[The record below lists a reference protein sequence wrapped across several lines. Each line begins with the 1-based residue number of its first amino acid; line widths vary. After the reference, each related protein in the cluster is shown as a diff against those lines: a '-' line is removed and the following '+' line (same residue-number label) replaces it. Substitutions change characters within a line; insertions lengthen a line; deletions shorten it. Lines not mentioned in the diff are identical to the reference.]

1 MTSATY
7 SASYVTIGADSV
19 PYLALTTE
27 AVECP
32 DPILYEDF
40 IDCGVPGGPE
50 LWRQGGFYSPGM
62 CFIGYT
68 AACTETK
75 GFSGGF
81 SIRKGETAVKC
92 VPK

>member
-1 MTSATY
+1 MTSSTFSRSYATSGDE
-7 SASYVTIGADSV
+7 SA

-27 AVECP
+27 AVECSE
-32 DPILYEDF
+32 PILYEDF
-40 IDCGVPGGPE
+40 IDCGIPGGPE
-50 LWRQGGFYSPGM
+50 LWREGGFYSPGM

-81 SIRKGETAVKC
+81 PIWKGETAVKC